1 MPKRDIANEQ
11 TDEALADLEKRIS
24 RIYADARDD
33 MSAKVD
39 EYFSYYRKREEH
51 QRELLKKGE
60 ITEEQFKQWRLN
72 QMGRGE
78 RFEAMRDKLADRM
91 TRANEVAAAYI
102 NDSTPGIYSI
112 NRNYA
117 AYTIESVA
125 GDVGFDMW
133 DEQTVKRLIREQPDL
148 MPYYPPERAV
158 KRGIDLKWG
167 KKQIT
172 AQVTS
177 GILQG
182 ESIKSLADRLNNNIP
197 DMNRTSAIRA
207 ARTAVTGA
215 QNAGRIE
222 SYAAAQK
229 MGIDIM
235 QEWVATLDGRTRHSH
250 AAMDG
255 EKIEPGKK
263 FSNGCRYP
271 GDPSGPSWEVYNCFV
286 GETQI
291 ASDSGIVRS
300 YKHEY
305 DGELVE
311 VKTSSGV
318 NFTCTPNHP
327 ILTPGGWVAAARLH
341 DGDDLLVT
349 FSGDACTF
357 RRYGNIEHIH
367 SRMKALY
374 NALHRF
380 GLMSR
385 DSTLCVDF
393 HGDIPAKNVEIIAK
407 EWVLRD
413 NGDSGSGK
421 RVNKFL
427 LKDSDKTLMRKS
439 AFVEHFWRVWKS
451 AFCFIGGKCKALSLF
466 RRGVSHADVHGFGA
480 VSRRN
485 VGVSKDAVNDLTA
498 EAKTFC
504 EVLDGFSGSIAADK
518 VINVKIIPAGSATT
532 HVYNLQTENGYY
544 FVNSSIAQNKSK
556 CNGIFA
562 IAKNCRCTLIASLP
576 DVDTSDAK
584 RWARDPETGEAKLI
598 EDMTFSEWEKWKGRR
613 K

>member
-1 MPKRDIANEQ
+1 MPNRDIAHEQ

-51 QRELLKKGE
+51 QRELLKNGE

-72 QMGRGE
+72 QMGRGQ

-102 NDSTPGIYSI
+102 NDSTPGVYSL

-117 AYTIESVA
+117 AYTIEQVA
-125 GDVGFDMW
+125 GDVDFTLW
-133 DEQTVKRLIREQPDL
+133 DEQTVKRLVKEQPDL

-167 KKQIT
+167 KQQIT

-182 ESIKSLADRLNNNIP
+182 ESIKHLSDRLQKNIP

-229 MGIDIM
+229 MGIDLM

-271 GDPSGPSWEVYNCFV
+271 GDPSGPSWEVYNC
-286 GETQI
+286 
-291 ASDSGIVRS
+291 
-300 YKHEY
+300 
-305 DGELVE
+305 
-311 VKTSSGV
+311 
-318 NFTCTPNHP
+318 
-327 ILTPGGWVAAARLH
+327 
-341 DGDDLLVT
+341 
-349 FSGDACTF
+349 
-357 RRYGNIEHIH
+357 
-367 SRMKALY
+367 
-374 NALHRF
+374 
-380 GLMSR
+380 
-385 DSTLCVDF
+385 
-393 HGDIPAKNVEIIAK
+393 
-407 EWVLRD
+407 
-413 NGDSGSGK
+413 
-421 RVNKFL
+421 
-427 LKDSDKTLMRKS
+427 
-439 AFVEHFWRVWKS
+439 
-451 AFCFIGGKCKALSLF
+451 
-466 RRGVSHADVHGFGA
+466 
-480 VSRRN
+480 
-485 VGVSKDAVNDLTA
+485 
-498 EAKTFC
+498 
-504 EVLDGFSGSIAADK
+504 
-518 VINVKIIPAGSATT
+518 
-532 HVYNLQTENGYY
+532 
-544 FVNSSIAQNKSK
+544 
-556 CNGIFA
+556 
-562 IAKNCRCTLIASLP
+562 RCTLVASLP

-598 EDMTFSEWEKWKGRR
+598 EDMTFSEWEKWRGR
-613 K
+613 KK